1 MEINFINE
9 HPSKDFKQE
18 SFFLLKL
25 SNIFKQESFDKDLY
39 MNIVFLDDDGLLAIN
54 REYLN
59 HDYYTDIIT
68 FPIEETDELLEAD
81 IYISLDRVEDNA
93 KEYAVSYEDELLRV
107 VLHGAL
113 HLCGYMDKTEE
124 EISIMRSKEN
134 YYMSL

>member
-9 HPSKDFKQE
+9 HPTKNFKQE
-18 SFFLLKL
+18 SLFLLKL
-25 SNIFKQESFDKDLY
+25 SNIFKQESFNKEVY
-39 MNIVFLDDDGLLAIN
+39 INVVFLDDEGLLAIN
-54 REYLN
+54 KEYLN

-68 FPIEETDELLEAD
+68 FPIEETDEFLEAD

-93 KEYAVSYEDELLRV
+93 KEYTVSYEEELLRV